1 MRLHRPLFQ
10 FEPSGSESL
19 THYIVICKYYHSI
32 GQSRELSG
40 LGAHRSSFTSVARTA
55 RSFVPAFLQT
65 LWLTTAVLGTI
76 GVVPRTYVGPCSSL
90 PPTLKVGCLPVDL
103 PTRVT
108 VSRIAAQR
116 EADSTP
122 EATAPAMVRSNT
134 TAIPQA
140 PFLRRPIWFDPNS
153 LELNSQAT
161 DALHRDASWLKVHGE
176 SRILIVGSCDKSG
189 SESCTHALAEAR
201 GTAVKK
207 FLESCGVSPDQ
218 IVGVKGWDIADHDC
232 RPGDSKCQQQGRS
245 TQLLL
250 APPASK

>member
-1 MRLHRPLFQ
+1 MRLHRPC
-10 FEPSGSESL
+10 SDSERLASEGL
-19 THYIVICKYYHSI
+19 TNYIVICKYYHSF

-40 LGAHRSSFTSVARTA
+40 SRGAHRSSFTTVARTA
-55 RSFVPAFLQT
+55 RSLVSAFLQT
-65 LWLTTAVLGTI
+65 LWLTTALLGTI
-76 GVVPRTYVGPCSSL
+76 GVVPRTYLGPCSSL
-90 PPTLKVGCLPVDL
+90 PPTLELGRLPVDL
-103 PTRVT
+103 PTQVT
-108 VSRIAAQR
+108 VNRIAAQR

-122 EATAPAMVRSNT
+122 EATAPAIVRSNS
-134 TAIPQA
+134 TANPQA

-161 DALHRDASWLKVHGE
+161 NALHRDASWLKVHGE

-232 RPGDSKCQQQGRS
+232 RPGSKCQQRGRS

-250 APPASK
+250 ARSASK